1 MAEPTQFVFK
11 HKEVV
16 EALVKRQGLH
26 AGIWALYIKF
36 GLKATNI
43 GPAESE
49 IVPAAI
55 IPVLEIGLQ
64 KGDKETN
71 LTVDAA
77 KVNPAPRVAA
87 RKRQKSK

>member
-1 MAEPTQFVFK
+1 MAEPTQYVFAY
-11 HKEVV
+11 KEVV

-26 AGIWALYIKF
+26 QGIWALYIKF
-36 GLKATNI
+36 GLKATNV
-43 GPAESE
+43 GPAETE
-49 IVPAAI
+49 LAPAAI

-64 KGDKETN
+64 KAEKESN
-71 LTVDAA
+71 LTADAA